1 MCQPLGKATM
11 QHEAE
16 MVNEFLIIRDFF
28 FRGAVPVETD
38 RKALNFEISQV
49 LRFAAA
55 PTTFGSEI
63 SLRGAS

>member
-1 MCQPLGKATM
+1 M

-16 MVNEFLIIRDFF
+16 MVNEFLIIRDLF

-38 RKALNFEISQV
+38 RIAFEISRV